1 MPTWNFLVGLG
12 IVDRGTGKF
21 LKDTRTELDGT
32 KKSFQGLGDT
42 ADGVADRT
50 AQGARKMADAVH
62 KSSRDI
68 GRSWR
73 DAGKSSREGMGGGRG
88 GGRGGRG
95 GDKYGFLGFDVK
107 DIGDKLKGLGSAGGS
122 IFTGLAGDFG
132 DMIDKNVEW
141 SSSFKETAGI
151 SEKSVSRMAGSII
164 TQMRRTGISI
174 REASGAWE
182 DLRENLTSDE
192 AVREMKR
199 AVGLKEA
206 FDIPPSTYANWVG
219 TSEVIG
225 MTQRDMTDLLD
236 TSASMTKKM
245 GLPRDFLKQMMELS
259 DTTRDI
265 SMTFGLAP
273 EKSMSMVKSMMRAT
287 AAMSKVLKGGIDA
300 ATRAVENMVKKTADR
315 RKEMEKFRLGL
326 GGDIDNVMDQVTE
339 LSRGVGDADFAFSL
353 LMDQDTSNVI
363 KRLQGFYKTIEGD
376 KQAVERFRFTVEDA
390 FGEDVANSVVR
401 LGDKMQK
408 EMGNAAKSQTANF
421 GEMGKSIEDVMA
433 TATRAEN
440 KARMAEQIKLFQE
453 GSLFVGRY
461 VEQLNKYA
469 EAQDKIAR
477 KTTGWAASHKKI
489 MEWISKYVVGKH
501 MMEFAGGRRGGGW
514 AGLIPTLG
522 IPGAIIYGLM
532 SGVGGMGRG
541 VGLFGGVAGKLGGI
555 QPLGWL
561 KGLLGMGKG
570 AGAGARG
577 LGAGVKG
584 AGLAAEGIDASGGI
598 MGMTKAS
605 LGIGRAGAGAGRA
618 AGVGRAGLG
627 AARAVGGFTRFLG
640 VLGKVS
646 GVLTAIV
653 GAVDLLYRGIPRFI
667 GIWKEGGT
675 IWEKGW
681 KSGVAYADTVS
692 QVLNDLTFGLYKYID
707 IWGYIRRF
715 LGDDFLLNYLP
726 KFFSDVMGQAV
737 SLLKTVVSIGARIV
751 KFGWDVNVARPL
763 KVVWTILKGV
773 AGAVIWVAKGFWNL
787 SQTVRKFEVSLGM
800 AFGKLV
806 KVIGGGI
813 IALVKG
819 AIGQIKSIWTSIL
832 SIPKFFADI
841 VKRVTKIFSIV
852 AGIGKA
858 FIMLSRPVRGIWNMF
873 QGIATMMR
881 GIEERIWGIGEAV
894 GGWEMSAA
902 KALGGFAKVLM
913 GGLYDP
919 IVDIVKKSIEKVK
932 DIIRVPLQ
940 WIKQHLSWITDIWNA
955 AFGPIK
961 DYIEAVKAFI
971 DLRKGEMTTETGVG
985 GEGTWGKGGWGD
997 VLKGKYGAAPEKW
1010 QGMMTGAASRAGVTK
1025 EDLETIF
1032 GDESA
1037 WQEGAISPAGARGV
1051 AQLMPKTAAGHGLV
1065 PHEKWGYTLAP
1076 EAMKAK
1082 MEKAMAP
1089 WKGWMKLKQTTPK
1102 MIEEKRAGF
1111 EKQIAIQ
1118 SQMDAGAQEYAW
1130 RLKRYGGDKALALAD
1145 YNWGYVDK
1153 WLKGKAGPIPNET
1166 LSYVQSKTGI
1176 TLPQSGLDYPIS
1188 AEVGKTVGRKT
1199 NLMTGYGEA
1208 GMGGGEE
1215 TMITAPTY
1223 AEDYEGDITT
1233 GGLPEGLAPMPAV
1246 PALSGPDINYGGGG
1260 GGGFIEKA
1268 GGKVEGVLGSIVD
1281 ALRRLKG
1288 DVFMDGKKI
1297 GEVVWGNIREK
1308 VEAEIRE
1315 GVSTRG

>member
-73 DAGKSSREGMGGGRG
+73 DAGKSSREGMGGRG

-95 GDKYGFLGFDVK
+95 GDKYGFLGFDIK

-164 TQMRRTGISI
+164 TQMRRTGVSI

-206 FDIPPSTYANWVG
+206 FDVPPSTYANWVG
-219 TSEVIG
+219 TSEAIG
-225 MTQRDMTDLLD
+225 MTRRDMTDLLD

-245 GLPRDFLKQMMELS
+245 GLPKGFLKEMLELS

-300 ATRAVENMVKKTADR
+300 ASRAVENMVKKTADR

-363 KRLQGFYKTIEGD
+363 KRLQSFYKTIEGD

-453 GSLFVGRY
+453 GSLFVGEY
-461 VEQLNKYA
+461 VKQLNKYA
-469 EAQDKIAR
+469 DAQDKIAR

-489 MEWISKYVVGKH
+489 MEWISKYVVGKQ
-501 MMEFAGGRRGGGW
+501 MMEFAGGRRGGGF

-522 IPGAIIYGLM
+522 IPGAIIAGLLT
-532 SGVGGMGRG
+532 GVGGMGRG

-577 LGAGVKG
+577 LGAG
-584 AGLAAEGIDASGGI
+584 AGLAGAGRGVDVSGGI

-605 LGIGRAGAGAGRA
+605 LGAGRAGAGAAKA
-618 AGVGRAGLG
+618 AGAGRAGLG
-627 AARAVGGFTRFLG
+627 VARGAGGFGGFLG
-640 VLGKVS
+640 VVGKISV
-646 GVLTAIV
+646 VLTAIIA
-653 GAVDLLYRGIPRFI
+653 AVDFLGRGIPRFV

-681 KSGVAYADTVS
+681 KTGVAYADTVS

-715 LGDDFLLNYLP
+715 LGDDFLLKFLP
-726 KFFSDVMGQAV
+726 KFFSNLMGQV
-737 SLLKTVVSIGARIV
+737 GKILKTVVTIGARIV

-763 KVVWTILKGV
+763 KVVWTILKG
-773 AGAVIWVAKGFWNL
+773 
-787 SQTVRKFEVSLGM
+787 
-800 AFGKLV
+800 
-806 KVIGGGI
+806 IG
-813 IALVKG
+813 G
-819 AIGQIKSIWTSIL
+819 AIGWAVQNLWSLDKAVWGWE
-832 SIPKFFADI
+832 FA
-841 VKRVTKIFSIV
+841 V
-852 AGIGKA
+852 GKA
-858 FIMLSRPVRGIWNMF
+858 F
-873 QGIATMMR
+873 
-881 GIEERIWGIGEAV
+881 
-894 GGWEMSAA
+894 
-902 KALGGFAKVLM
+902 GGFGAKVLAWI
-913 GGLYDP
+913 GGP
-919 IVDIVKKSIEKVK
+919 IEKVAKDAMEWIK
-932 DIIRVPLQ
+932 DIIRVPMKWIEQNLG
-940 WIKQHLSWITDIWNA
+940 WIKGIWDKV
-955 AFGPIK
+955 FGP
-961 DYIEAVKAFI
+961 VKQYLDALVAWFKERAPH
-971 DLRKGEMTTETGVG
+971 LTAYEETG
-985 GEGTWGKGGWGD
+985 GEGIYKDWGD
-997 VLKGKYGAAPEKW
+997 MTKPGATPQEALFQKIVQRESRGQNILGTREVTTRIGKHDFKERAIGPSQILPSVALGMQGVSLKKLGKEEIIQKLAQATEYLKTRPKVSTALGA
-1010 QGMMTGAASRAGVTK
+1010 
-1025 EDLETIF
+1025 
-1032 GDESA
+1032 
-1037 WQEGAISPAGARGV
+1037 
-1051 AQLMPKTAAGHGLV
+1051 GLV
-1065 PHEKWGYTLAP
+1065 DQLYKKYNGN
-1076 EAMKAK
+1076 EA
-1082 MEKAMAP
+1082 
-1089 WKGWMKLKQTTPK
+1089 L
-1102 MIEEKRAGF
+1102 
-1111 EKQIAIQ
+1111 IA
-1118 SQMDAGAQEYAW
+1118 AA
-1130 RLKRYGGDKALALAD
+1130 
-1145 YNWGYVDK
+1145 YNWGE
-1153 WLKGKAGPIPNET
+1153 GKLDAFLAGRKFRGAFPIPPKET
-1166 LSYVQSKTGI
+1166 VDYVSAVAPGEDIMSYGKVPI
-1176 TLPQSGLDYPIS
+1176 TTPTTAVEGAS
-1188 AEVGKTVGRKT
+1188 
-1199 NLMTGYGEA
+1199 LMTGGDVGLTEA
-1208 GMGGGEE
+1208 GGLSE
-1215 TMITAPTY
+1215 
-1223 AEDYEGDITT
+1223 YES
-1233 GGLPEGLAPMPAV
+1233 PE
-1246 PALSGPDINYGGGG
+1246 IKYTGGGG
-1260 GGGFIEKA
+1260 GITAGI